1 MDCKAPVQAFSCSY
15 TCVCMFQAWEGG
27 VASTSS
33 NKDFLQYLEG
43 SSFAEIFFGASM
55 YLSQGKGGSEVLV
68 LGSELNQAECISWP
82 TWTWAWKLSFVEYT
96 PVVIWL
102 LETYANPVRGKA
114 DANLQDLLRYYSLPF
129 SLWGINLIHY
139 MLNLACIFVGSM
151 DEYPTAV
158 VHSSDHMLVL
168 CS

>member
-1 MDCKAPVQAFSCSY
+1 MDCKAPVQASSCSC

-27 VASTSS
+27 VASTNS
-33 NKDFLQYLEG
+33 NKDFLQYLKG
-43 SSFAEIFFGASM
+43 SSFAEIFFGASR
-55 YLSQGKGGSEVLV
+55 YLSQDKGGSEVLV

-96 PVVIWL
+96 PVVIWV
-102 LETYANPVRGKA
+102 LETYANPVRGQA
-114 DANLQDLLRYYSLPF
+114 NTNLQDLLRYYSLPF